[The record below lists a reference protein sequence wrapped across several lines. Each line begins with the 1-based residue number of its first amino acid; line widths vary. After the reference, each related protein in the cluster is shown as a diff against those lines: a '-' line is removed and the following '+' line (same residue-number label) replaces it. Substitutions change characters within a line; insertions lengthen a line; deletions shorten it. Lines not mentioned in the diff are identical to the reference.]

1 MRSVRFLRCGVAMA
15 LTAVIPIVAVPR
27 PAVADDP
34 PASSTDAPPP
44 AKDDHT
50 GHITDEVL
58 SFGIDEVVVSAS
70 PIGRTVADIA
80 QGVSVLDG
88 TDLVLKQ
95 QPTIGETLK
104 YLPGVSSTYYGPNAS
119 RPVIR
124 GLSGPR
130 LRILENGLDT
140 LDVSTASDD
149 HAVTIDSL
157 LLERIEV
164 LRGPATLRYGPNAVG
179 GVVNA
184 IDDRVP
190 SRLRDRLVSGRV
202 ETRGASVNDSFS
214 GGAVFEGS
222 AERIA
227 YRFAGFGLTAGDVS
241 IPGFARSRQLRAADP
256 LPRSQEAKDT
266 LPNSQGE
273 TNGFSSGLSYIGDK
287 FYVGA
292 APSLFRTNYGVV
304 AEENVTIDLAS
315 NRLDLAGAIYDPLPG
330 ILSLDGKVRLVDYH
344 HTEFEGDEVGTRFA
358 NEGYDFRLE
367 AVHRS
372 FGPVEGA
379 VGFQS
384 FRSDVSAVGEEAFLP
399 ATLTNAQSAF
409 VLEDVAFEP
418 FRLNVGGR
426 VDYTTIDSAGGDG
439 FGPAANREFF
449 NGSTALGLIY
459 QLTHDQSLS
468 LSAAYT
474 SRPPNGEELFAN
486 GPHIALDRFEV
497 GDPDFDSERS
507 IGFNAA
513 YLKTEG
519 RWVWSV
525 NGFYNR
531 FWDFITL
538 LPTGRVEDDLPVEVF
553 TALPAQFAG
562 TEAELAYHLIDGPS
576 HRLHLIGRMDYV
588 WAENVDTGAPLP
600 RIPPLRFGGT
610 ILYEWQKFHAQL
622 DVLRA
627 QAQDEV
633 PEDAFTTDG
642 YTMVDLSFSYTF
654 EPVGWMTPML
664 FVRMSNLA
672 DQEARDAASFLKDI
686 APLPGRNFS
695 GGLRVTF

>member
-1 MRSVRFLRCGVAMA
+1 MA
-15 LTAVIPIVAVPR
+15 LAASIAIVAGPGPVL
-27 PAVADDP
+27 AEDP
-34 PASSTDAPPP
+34 PASTADAPSPGVDDP
-44 AKDDHT
+44 EAADDHA
-50 GHITDEVL
+50 GHVTDEIL
-58 SFGIDEVVVSAS
+58 SFGVDEVVVTAS
-70 PIGRTVADIA
+70 PLGRTVADIA

-88 TDLVLKQ
+88 TALLLKQ

-130 LRILENGLDT
+130 LRMLENGLDT

-149 HAVTIDSL
+149 HAVTIDPL

-184 IDDRVP
+184 IDGRVP
-190 SRLRDRLVSGRV
+190 NQLKERIVSGRV
-202 ETRGASVNDSFS
+202 ETRGASVNESFS
-214 GGAVFEGS
+214 GGAVLEGS

-227 YRFAGFGLTAGDVS
+227 YRFAGFGLTSGDLS
-241 IPGFARSRQLRAADP
+241 IPGFARSPQLRAADP
-256 LPRSQEAKDT
+256 LPAREEAKGT
-266 LPNSQGE
+266 LPNSAAD
-273 TNGFSSGLSYIGDK
+273 TTGFSSGFSYVGDK
-287 FYVGA
+287 FYVGG

-304 AEENVTIDLAS
+304 AEEDVTIGLTS
-315 NRLDLAGAIYDPLPG
+315 NRLDLAGALYDPLPG

-344 HTEFEGDEVGTRFA
+344 HTEFEGAEVGTRFA
-358 NEGYDFRLE
+358 NQGYDFRLE

-372 FGPVEGA
+372 LGPVEGA

-384 FRSDVSAVGEEAFLP
+384 FRSDISAEGEEAFLP
-399 ATLTNAQSAF
+399 PTLTNTQSAF
-409 VLEDVAFEP
+409 VLEDVALAP
-418 FRLNVGGR
+418 FTLHLGGR
-426 VDYTTIDSAGGDG
+426 VDYATVDSAGGDG
-439 FGPAANREFF
+439 FGPATNRDFF
-449 NGSTALGLIY
+449 TGSTALGLIY

-468 LSAAYT
+468 FNAAYT

-497 GDPDFDSERS
+497 GDPNFGPERS
-507 IGFNAA
+507 MGLNAA

-519 RWVWSV
+519 RVVWSV

-538 LPTGRVEDDLPVEVF
+538 LPTGRIEDELPVEVF
-553 TALPAQFAG
+553 TALPAEFAG
-562 TEAELAYHLIDGPS
+562 TETELAYHLIDQPAQ
-576 HRLHLIGRMDYV
+576 RLHLIGRMDYV
-588 WAENVDTGAPLP
+588 WAQNVDTGAALP
-600 RIPPLRFGGT
+600 RIPPLRFGGS
-610 ILYEWQKFHAQL
+610 ILYEWQKLHAQL

-627 QAQDEV
+627 QAQDRV
-633 PEDAFTTDG
+633 PSNTFTTDG
-642 YTMVDLSFSYTF
+642 YTMVDLSFAYTF
-654 EPVGWMTPML
+654 EPVASMTPML

-672 DQEARDAASFLKDI
+672 DQDARDAASFLKDI
-686 APLPGRNFS
+686 APLPGRNFA